1 METQE
6 EQEGG
11 RKMKEGDDL
20 NPNSTV
26 SVFYLHR

>member
-11 RKMKEGDDL
+11 RMMKEGDDL
-20 NPNSTV
+20 NPYSTV
-26 SVFYLHR
+26 SD

>member
-6 EQEGG
+6 EEEGG
-11 RKMKEGDDL
+11 RMMKEGDDL

-26 SVFYLHR
+26 SV